1 MYRATGL
8 LLAVAVVLAGC
19 GSVDPGS
26 GGDAATTTTLTPAP
40 VPEERGPDGGRLLAP
55 GLSTRGVFD
64 ADALVEAHRTTLTDT
79 GFALERNRSVVRPD
93 APAAVR
99 TLNTV
104 GIRATVAP
112 EASTYRFTRLE
123 RSSREW
129 PIAST
134 HALIDVWYSEPV
146 VRNRFV
152 NDGRVERYWGQNRAA
167 SGGPVRDPTQ
177 SGSVRSDLAA
187 VDLRVVGN
195 ASTNGTTVYRLRGSR
210 IGAPGELVFPP
221 LLSEPRNASMVAR
234 VDERG
239 VVQSYELAFDATF
252 GGDRIRVRRTHRLET
267 GNVTVGKPGWLSEAN
282 ASVSGASES
291 ADDGSESSG
300 SVDGGGD

>member
-1 MYRATGL
+1 MARATGL
-8 LLAVAVVLAGC
+8 LLAVAVLVSGC
-19 GSVDPGS
+19 GAVDPGS
-26 GGDAATTTTLTPAP
+26 GGDATTTTTLTPAP

-64 ADALVEAHRTTLTDT
+64 ADALVDAHRTALSGS
-79 GFALERNRSVVRPD
+79 GFVLERNRSVARPD

-104 GIRATVAP
+104 GVRATVAP
-112 EASTYRFTRLE
+112 EASTYRFTRVE

-129 PIAST
+129 PIAGT
-134 HALIDVWYSEPV
+134 YALIDVWYSEPV

-152 NDGRVERYWGQNRAA
+152 NDGRVERYWGQDRAT
-167 SGGPVRDPTQ
+167 SGGPVRDPAR
-177 SGSVRSDLAA
+177 SESVRSDLAA

-195 ASTNGTTVYRLRGSR
+195 TSVNGTTVYRLRGSR
-210 IGAPGELVFPP
+210 IGAPAELVFPP

-239 VVQSYELAFDATF
+239 VVRAYALAFDATF
-252 GGDRIRVRRTHRLET
+252 GGDRIRVRRTHRLGV
-267 GNVTVGKPGWLSEAN
+267 GNATVGKPGWLSEAN
-282 ASVSGASES
+282 ASVGDSGES
-291 ADDGSESSG
+291 AEGGSG
-300 SVDGGGD
+300 NVDTEGG

>member
-1 MYRATGL
+1 MSRATGL

-19 GSVDPGS
+19 GSIEPGS
-26 GGDAATTTTLTPAP
+26 GGDAPTPTLTPVP

-64 ADALVEAHRTTLTDT
+64 ADELADAHRTTLTDT
-79 GFALERNRSVVRPD
+79 GFTLTRNRTVARPD
-93 APAAVR
+93 APHTVR
-99 TLNTV
+99 TLNTAGV
-104 GIRATVAP
+104 GATVAP
-112 EASTYRFTRLE
+112 DGERYRLTRLE

-134 HALIDVWYSEPV
+134 YALIDVWYSEPV

-167 SGGPVRDPTQ
+167 TGGPVRDPTR
-177 SGSVRSDLAA
+177 SESVRSDLAA

-195 ASTNGTTVYRLRGSR
+195 ENANGTRVYRLQGSR
-210 IGAPGELVFPP
+210 IGSPEELVFPP

-234 VDERG
+234 FDERG
-239 VVQSYELAFDATF
+239 VVRSYDLSFDATF
-252 GGDRIRVRRTHRLET
+252 GEARIRVTRTHRVGV
-267 GNVTVGKPGWLSEAN
+267 GNVRVGKPGWLPEAN
-282 ASVSGASES
+282 ASV
-291 ADDGSESSG
+291 
-300 SVDGGGD
+300 GGG

>member
-1 MYRATGL
+1 VSRVTGL
-8 LLAVAVVLAGC
+8 LLAVVVVLAGC

-26 GGDAATTTTLTPAP
+26 GGDAATSTLTPAP
-40 VPEERGPDGGRLLAP
+40 VPEERGTDGGRLLAP

-64 ADALVEAHRTTLTDT
+64 ADALVEAHRAALTDT
-79 GFALERNRSVVRPD
+79 GFALERYRSVVRPD

-104 GIRATVAP
+104 GIQSTVAP
-112 EASTYRFTRLE
+112 NASAYRFTRLE

-129 PIAST
+129 PIAGT
-134 HALIDVWYSEPV
+134 YALIGVWYSEPV

-195 ASTNGTTVYRLRGSR
+195 ESANGTTVYRLRGSR
-210 IGAPGELVFPP
+210 IGDPDELVFPP
-221 LLSEPRNASMVAR
+221 LLSEPRNTSMVAR
-234 VDERG
+234 IDERG
-239 VVQSYELAFDATF
+239 VVRSYALSFDATF
-252 GGDRIRVRRTHRLET
+252 VGDRIRVRRTHRVEV

-291 ADDGSESSG
+291 ADGGSG
-300 SVDGGGD
+300 SIDSRGD